1 MPEEIQNLTIEQK
14 RTLLKQ
20 KLQQKAS
27 QSLAQ
32 QTQNPSHL
40 LIQSGDQIPPESY
53 VFQLFPEFQALK
65 QQFELLPI
73 AGVANPYFRVNE
85 VITGAT
91 TQIEGRTLLS
101 FSSYNYLGLSGDP
114 RVQREAIQAIEK
126 WGTSPSASRV
136 ATGEK
141 PVHKQ
146 LEKELAE
153 FIGTEDALVLVSG
166 HATNVTI
173 IGHLMR
179 PQDLILYDELSHN
192 CIIQGAILSGARRIP
207 FPHEDWQALDKML
220 TENRHRYERALITI
234 EGVYSMDGD
243 IAALDKFVE
252 LKKKHKALLLVDEAH
267 SIGTIGNTGRGVGEY
282 HSIDRKDVDIW
293 MGTMSKS
300 FASCGGYVAG
310 SAELIQ
316 YLKYTTPG
324 FVYSVGLTPS
334 NAGAALGALRVMR
347 EEPWRVEKLQANSR
361 LFLEKATSL
370 GLNCGASKDSPVI
383 PIILGSSVLS
393 LQLADALF
401 REGVNVQPVLYPA
414 VAEDATRLRFFI
426 TAEHNPEQLTFTAE
440 LTAQLLK
447 KLKS

>member
-1 MPEEIQNLTIEQK
+1 
-14 RTLLKQ
+14 
-20 KLQQKAS
+20 
-27 QSLAQ
+27 
-32 QTQNPSHL
+32 
-40 LIQSGDQIPPESY
+40 
-53 VFQLFPEFQALK
+53 
-65 QQFELLPI
+65 
-73 AGVANPYFRVNE
+73 
-85 VITGAT
+85 
-91 TQIEGRTLLS
+91 
-101 FSSYNYLGLSGDP
+101 
-114 RVQREAIQAIEK
+114 
-126 WGTSPSASRV
+126 
-136 ATGEK
+136 
-141 PVHKQ
+141 
-146 LEKELAE
+146 
-153 FIGTEDALVLVSG
+153 
-166 HATNVTI
+166 
-173 IGHLMR
+173 
-179 PQDLILYDELSHN
+179 
-192 CIIQGAILSGARRIP
+192 
-207 FPHEDWQALDKML
+207 
-220 TENRHRYERALITI
+220 
-234 EGVYSMDGD
+234 
-243 IAALDKFVE
+243 
-252 LKKKHKALLLVDEAH
+252 
-267 SIGTIGNTGRGVGEY
+267 
-282 HSIDRKDVDIW
+282 